1 MDHLLFPY
9 EFRRNQQEIL
19 DLISEAVSKNSHLVL
34 ESKTGSGKTVCALS
48 PTLQY
53 ALDNDKKVLYLTRT
67 NSQQRQVIFE
77 LRKIAKKK
85 KVVGVGV
92 QGRHQM
98 CPSLKNDSQLASGSP
113 DELSRI
119 CGKRKMEVLKSISE
133 GRKPKA
139 CKFFAKVAT
148 QDINSIKDWAKDNLP
163 TVEEFAVRCEEEGFC
178 PYEIN
183 KSLIQDANLITAPYI
198 YFFNRFIRTRLLE
211 WMGCAQENIIL
222 IVDEAHNLPDYAREI
237 ESMELGI
244 HTLDLAKREA
254 GEFGNLRTSDGLLI
268 KNLADAIKDIITAF
282 HKEYLKGDK
291 VDAFIPPGEFLSELM
306 HAFSTT
312 SRKLKAQA
320 ADCIIHGEIIR
331 EVRLKDG
338 KLPRSYIHSVGAFLS
353 FWMEQQDENF
363 VKLIHDHKN
372 TKLEIFCLEPAYA
385 TRAVLDCHSSIHMSG
400 TLTPLDEYRD
410 SIGLPPE
417 TVMAAFSSPFPEE
430 NRIVF
435 YVEDVTSRYEDL
447 TKDSSIIPRMEDYLV
462 NIASFPK
469 NTGFFFPSFRFLS
482 HFLTHGL
489 QFALNKRCYIEEQG
503 MNQSQVMDLVEGF
516 KSKAAESA
524 VLFSVVGG
532 RLSEG
537 MDYPAK
543 QMEILVAVGIPYP
556 KPSAKQRALEIFY
569 DRKYQKGWEYAV
581 KAPTTRRLLQTLG
594 RLIRNEDDRGV
605 AIILDRR
612 ASQFREYIP
621 DLILS
626 HDVIFDSNNFFSE

>member
-1 MDHLLFPY
+1 M
-9 EFRRNQQEIL
+9 N
-19 DLISEAVSKNSHLVL
+19 LISEAVSNNSHLVL
-34 ESKTGSGKTVCALS
+34 ESKTGSGKTVCALT

-53 ALDNDKKVLYLTRT
+53 AMDNDKKVLYLTRT

-77 LRKIAKKK
+77 LRKIANKK
-85 KVVGVGV
+85 KVFGMGV

-113 DELSRI
+113 DELSKI

-133 GRKPKA
+133 GKKPLA
-139 CKFFAKVAT
+139 CKFFARVAT
-148 QDINSIKDWAKDNLP
+148 QDLNSIKNWAKDNLP
-163 TVEEFAVRCEEEGFC
+163 TVEEFAARCEEEGFC

-183 KSLIQDANLITAPYI
+183 KSLIQDANLVTAPYI
-198 YFFNRFIRTRLLE
+198 YFFNKFIRSRLLE
-211 WMGCAQENIIL
+211 WMACAQEDIIL

-268 KNLADAIKDIITAF
+268 KDLADVIKDIITAF

-306 HAFSTT
+306 YTFSTT

-363 VKLIHDHKN
+363 VKLIHDHTN

-385 TRAVLDCHSSIHMSG
+385 TKAVLDCHSSIHMSG
-400 TLTPLDEYRD
+400 TLTPLNEYRD
-410 SIGLPPE
+410 SIGLVPE
-417 TVMAAFSSPFPEE
+417 TVMSAFSSPFPEE
-430 NRIVF
+430 NRIVL

-447 TKDSSIIPRMEDYLV
+447 AKDPSIIPRIEDYLK
-462 NIASFPK
+462 NIATFPK

-482 HFLTHGL
+482 HFLSHGL
-489 QFALNKRCYIEEQG
+489 QFALDKRCYIEEQG

-516 KSKAAESA
+516 KSQASESA

-569 DRKYQKGWEYAV
+569 DRKYNKGWEYAV

-612 ASQFREYIP
+612 ASQFKEFIQ
-621 DLILS
+621 DLRLS
-626 HDVIFDSNNFFSE
+626 RDVICDSKNFFSEER